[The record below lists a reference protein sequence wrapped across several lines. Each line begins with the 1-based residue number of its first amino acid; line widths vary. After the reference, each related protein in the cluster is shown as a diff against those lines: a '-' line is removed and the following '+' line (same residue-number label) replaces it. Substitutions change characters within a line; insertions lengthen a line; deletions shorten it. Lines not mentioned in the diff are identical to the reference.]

1 MAVKNLFLKS
11 HLWWTMLTALTTTH
25 GKIKIS
31 LIKTIAICFL
41 FCVVAITG
49 QQRDQKST
57 DGPLSVDLGDVL
69 KKGKTKTEAVNLASL
84 PALPRGYSVLP
95 KMAYRVITEAEAL
108 GPYSVVFAV
117 PSITNE
123 GMFNSLRVFH
133 MEPDEF
139 DPDNLVWVDR
149 TASLGNG
156 PAPDFSRK
164 TIAAYSKELETGIY
178 VVAKLTEKITSS
190 TAVADLEVVDK
201 PATEAVQMPANL
213 TVSVTVKNNGPQPAT
228 DVGLRHQFESGVVV
242 SMKTTQG
249 TCKAKAFR
257 VYCKLRQLGVGQ
269 SATVSV
275 EIDPS
280 PDFGGQYQSFVH
292 VAAKET
298 DSDPDNN
305 ETTATADTIADPNLR
320 PEVTLVSP
328 DTDQPFEQGE
338 TVIFKATARDPDGA
352 ITKVEFLD
360 NDESLGIGATTDG
373 KHFSFSSSQLA
384 NGKHVL
390 NAIATDNGGR
400 RTRSNAQHIFVNGP
414 CKVQILN
421 PKMQLEPTAGSD
433 LTLTA
438 IATNPVGSIKKV
450 EFFFNGGFSLG
461 QATALGNNRYTIR
474 ITDLVKTSYS
484 IEAVATDSTGLVS
497 KSAELRFRVPR

>member
-1 MAVKNLFLKS
+1 MR
-11 HLWWTMLTALTTTH
+11 TDLTTTH
-25 GKIKIS
+25 SKIKIL
-31 LIKTIAICFL
+31 LIRTIAVCFL
-41 FCVVAITG
+41 LCGVAITG
-49 QQRDQKST
+49 QQRDQKSA
-57 DGPLSVDLGDVL
+57 DGPISVDLGDVL
-69 KKGKTKTEAVNLASL
+69 KKGKTKIEAADLTSL

-95 KMAYRVITEAEAL
+95 KMAYRITTDAEAL
-108 GPYSVVFAV
+108 GPYSVVFGV

-123 GMFNSLRVFH
+123 EMFNSLRVFH
-133 MEPDEF
+133 VEPDEF
-139 DPDNLVWVDR
+139 DPDSLVWVDR
-149 TASLGNG
+149 TASLTNG

-164 TIAAYSKELETGIY
+164 TIAAYSQELETGIY
-178 VVAKLTEKITSS
+178 VVAKLTAKVTPS
-190 TAVADLEVVDK
+190 TAVADLQVVNK
-201 PATEAVQMPANL
+201 PVIEPVQMPANL
-213 TVSVTVKNNGPQPAT
+213 TLSVIIKNNGPQTAT
-228 DVGLRHQFESGVVV
+228 EVGLRHQFESGIVV
-242 SMKTTQG
+242 SMKASQG
-249 TCKAKAFR
+249 TCKAKPFR
-257 VYCKLRQLGVGQ
+257 VFCKLRQLRVGE

-280 PDFGGQYQSFVH
+280 PDFGGQYQSFVD

-298 DSDPDNN
+298 DSNPDNN
-305 ETTATADTIADPNLR
+305 ETTATADTLADPNQR

-328 DTDQPFEQGE
+328 DSNQPFEQGE
-338 TVIFKATARDPDGA
+338 PVVLKATAHDPDGA

-360 NDESLGIGATTDG
+360 NDESLGIGATIDG

-421 PKMQLEPTAGSD
+421 PKMALEPTAGSD

-438 IATNPVGSIKKV
+438 VVRNPLGSIKKV
-450 EFFFNGGFSLG
+450 EFFYNGGFSLG
-461 QATALGNNRYTIR
+461 QATALGDDRYTLK
-474 ITDLVKTSYS
+474 ITGLMKTSYS
-484 IEAVATDSTGLVS
+484 IEAVATDNAGLIS